1 MKTKEQVRAE
11 IEEIMKNNPAIFKVS
26 HCVPSFVELLDA
38 AEKLKELPEWKDSKV
53 VKVSLSLPREM
64 RDWALKEGK
73 ILYASI
79 LGGGTEYDVDE
90 KCFIELRPDFYKD
103 GEQYDSSLR
112 EAYLR
117 GQNVAPWEMKKIDLW
132 VTTSAA
138 VTPKGAGIGHGTGLA
153 DLGYGLC
160 RQFGV
165 ISDET
170 TIVSLV
176 NPIQVMD
183 GEVPVGR
190 HDVAADYIL
199 TPKKIIKTNTPYP
212 RPQGIY
218 WEDLM
223 ELHETY
229 PVMRSLKKRLD
240 WASKCPVL
248 NKIDNYVFKEKA

>member
-1 MKTKEQVRAE
+1 MKTKEEVRLE
-11 IEEIMKNNPAIFKVS
+11 IEDIMNKNPAVFKATQ
-26 HCVPSFVELLDA
+26 CVPSFVELLDA
-38 AEKLKELPEWKDSKV
+38 AEKLRELREWRDAKV
-53 VKVSLSLPREM
+53 VKVSKSLPREM

-73 ILYASI
+73 ILYVSI
-79 LGGGTEYDVDE
+79 LGRLDYIDE
-90 KCFIELRPDFYKD
+90 KCFIELKPDLHKD

-117 GQNVAPWEMKKIDLW
+117 GQNIAPWEMKKINLW
-132 VTTSAA
+132 LTTSVA

-183 GEVPVGR
+183 DEVSVER

-199 TPKKIIKTNTPYP
+199 TPKKIIKTDTPYP

-218 WEDLM
+218 WENLL
-223 ELHETY
+223 ELHKTY
-229 PVMRSLKKRLD
+229 PVMKSFKKRLD
-240 WASKCPVL
+240 WVENCQPLK
-248 NKIDNYVFKEKA
+248 KIDNYVFSKEV